1 VFLLL
6 DVDACRAAQ
15 IDRGCQIQVDA
26 AQATGSLAQAFGL
39 RLRARSRLDLWQVPG
54 EQGLYR
60 SRKQKRTRVL
70 VLVRDK
76 GRARGRETRDR
87 EIGTKRKSPPIESQ
101 MEAEFLAAFHRAVKV
116 SPFWIMS
123 LCLSFSFS
131 LSRMPID
138 DKPGQRCDI
147 RVTAGRATIDG
158 RNPDSRPLSVPM
170 WISIDRLS
178 RVLSGRVVERRLR
191 RVLCQAT
198 KTRVTETA
206 CQDKGRLD

>member
-1 VFLLL
+1 LSNLTICFIESASLIKFDFNSSADSNEQEEIPCFARLLLTDLYRGVVNGIVAVAEVQGHVVFLLL

-70 VLVRDK
+70 VRVLVRDK

-138 DKPGQRCDI
+138 DKPGQS
-147 RVTAGRATIDG
+147 VT
-158 RNPDSRPLSVPM
+158 S
-170 WISIDRLS
+170 
-178 RVLSGRVVERRLR
+178 E
-191 RVLCQAT
+191 
-198 KTRVTETA
+198 
-206 CQDKGRLD
+206 